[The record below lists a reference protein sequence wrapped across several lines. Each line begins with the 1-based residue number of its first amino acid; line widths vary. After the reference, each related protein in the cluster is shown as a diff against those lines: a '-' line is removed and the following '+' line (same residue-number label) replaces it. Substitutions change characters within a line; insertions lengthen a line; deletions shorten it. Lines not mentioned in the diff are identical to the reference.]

1 MTPVSKSHCGTR
13 ELENSHAQG
22 QNRMQHVACRLSHTG
37 SSGLISDFLACAHQL
52 HLGPC
57 YRRGHITKLSNPI
70 ILARSGC
77 PKALEIQ
84 TSTEFPQSREC
95 QLLEAS
101 TKQGSLGR
109 EGFPSQ
115 RGGCGLGDWKRIRTQ
130 GPASAPLYGL
140 EPADHTQ
147 DGRV

>member
-1 MTPVSKSHCGTR
+1 
-13 ELENSHAQG
+13 
-22 QNRMQHVACRLSHTG
+22 MQHVACRLSHTG

-70 ILARSGC
+70 ILARLGC

-101 TKQGSLGR
+101 TKQEGEGGKFGTG
-109 EGFPSQ
+109 GFPFSERWVWSWRLEKNQ
-115 RGGCGLGDWKRIRTQ
+115 DSRPSIYSLVWAG
-130 GPASAPLYGL
+130 AS
-140 EPADHTQ
+140 
-147 DGRV
+147 